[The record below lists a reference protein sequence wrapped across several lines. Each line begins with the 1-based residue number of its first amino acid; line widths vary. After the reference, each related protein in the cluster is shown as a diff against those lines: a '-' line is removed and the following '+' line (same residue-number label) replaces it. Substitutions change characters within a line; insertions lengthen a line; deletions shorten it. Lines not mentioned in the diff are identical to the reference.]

1 MIGRERELRMLRA
14 TLDEAIRGNP
24 RAVVL
29 AGEAGIGKT
38 RLLAEFEAE
47 SEARARILVGN
58 CVDLG
63 AGAVPYAPITAMIR
77 MLVRQVGADAV
88 LAAAGP
94 GRDALTVL
102 LPELRDTLQS
112 DSSTARIERA
122 GAAPVHEVVAV
133 LLENF
138 ARQQPIVAIFEDLH
152 WVDSATLAVLRFLL
166 RALSDGPIMLV
177 LSYRS
182 DDVDRSHPLRTFL
195 SEIDRAR
202 LATRVE
208 LERLTRRQVF
218 ELAGDI
224 FGGALDVDVLER
236 VYDRSEGVPFF
247 VEELVG
253 LNVECGCDTDALPDS
268 LRNLLLA
275 RYERLPDSAQHL
287 LRLLS
292 AGGVSV
298 SHDLL
303 TAVYDGEPAELD
315 GAAREAVLANV
326 VIAEETR
333 YSFRHALVREAIHT
347 DLLPGERGRFHTA
360 YAQALEERSL
370 KEVDRSACRSS
381 EIAEHWSAAHNQAK
395 AFPAA
400 LAAMEEA
407 RVSYA
412 YGDAATMGERALEL
426 WQHVPDAE
434 GVAGMS
440 HVDLL
445 AKTASALRNAG
456 DGERSLAMV
465 NEAIEECDDRTGVRF
480 ARLLRDKAYYLANNG
495 LPGSI
500 PLLEQALE
508 LVPDGVD
515 EVLRGTLLNT
525 LAARLM
531 VKAELD
537 RAIELADQALAL
549 ARSIDSPGQASIA
562 ANLAGLSR
570 AQRGDIVAGLAQ
582 LDLARELARGDPAA
596 MLRYRVNAS
605 DLMYHLGRF
614 EEALQLAEEGIAR
627 ARELG
632 VERSSGVILASNAVD
647 PLLALG
653 QWDRGEALIDR
664 TLALAPPP
672 AFRVYLQRAKLWLLL
687 WRGDV
692 EAAARTYRGWRS
704 SLTGPNVTA
713 PNDTALNDTALND
726 TEAQTLLGTAR
737 VLAELALAQGD
748 VDEAWTQASV
758 LFVDS
763 HPTLPPYDLPLL
775 TVAAAILAR
784 YRAQSDITSNLTT
797 DADHAWVDDAEASVR
812 ALLETERYWPT
823 WEVWSAQVEAE
834 LGGDGTGN
842 GVDEWRHALAA
853 ATDGQAYLRPYGLYR
868 LGQALVAAGDRAEAR
883 ESLREAAA
891 TAEQL
896 GAGLITSRVAAY
908 ADRAGLVLTDAAAAR
923 LADSSELTAREVQV
937 LELIAQGLS
946 NRQIGEKLFI
956 SAKTA
961 SVHVSA
967 ILRKLGAA
975 SRTEA
980 VFLASREFVN

>member
-1 MIGRERELRMLRA
+1 MLRA
-14 TLDEAIRGNP
+14 TLDEAIEGSP
-24 RAVVL
+24 RAVVV

-38 RLLAEFEAE
+38 RLLSEFEAE
-47 SEARARILVGN
+47 SGARARILVGN

-77 MLVRQVGADAV
+77 TLVRQAGADAV
-88 LAAAGP
+88 AAAAGP
-94 GRDALTVL
+94 GRGALAVL
-102 LPELRDTLQS
+102 LPELRDTLHPDAA
-112 DSSTARIERA
+112 DSGSERP
-122 GAAPVHEVVAV
+122 GVAPVHEVIAV

-138 ARQQPIVAIFEDLH
+138 AREHPIVAIFEDLH

-166 RALSDGPIMLV
+166 RALSDGRIMIV

-182 DDVDRSHPLRTFL
+182 DDVDRAHPLRTFL

-202 LATRVE
+202 LARRVD
-208 LERLTRRQVF
+208 LARLNRPQVF
-218 ELAGDI
+218 QLAGDI
-224 FGGALDVDVLER
+224 FDQTLDPDTLER
-236 VYDRSEGVPFF
+236 VYDRSDGVPFF

-275 RYERLPDSAQHL
+275 RYERLSDPAQRL

-298 SHDLL
+298 SHELL
-303 TAVYDGEPAELD
+303 TAVHDGDPAELD
-315 GAAREAVLANV
+315 AAAREAVLANV
-326 VIAEETR
+326 LVAEETR

-360 YAQALEERSL
+360 YAQALESEIQP
-370 KEVDRSACRSS
+370 ECCSS
-381 EIAEHWSAAHNQAK
+381 EIAEHWFAAHNQAK

-400 LAAMEEA
+400 LAAMEDA

-412 YGDAATMGERALEL
+412 YGDAAAMGERALDL
-426 WQHVPDAE
+426 WQQLPDAE
-434 GVAGMS
+434 RIAGMS

-456 DGERSLAMV
+456 DDERSLAMV
-465 NEAIEECDDRTGVRF
+465 DVALDEAEGDTSAPLNTVRF
-480 ARLLRDKAYYLANNG
+480 ARLLRDKAYYLANMA

-508 LVPDGVD
+508 LVPEGVD

-531 VKAELD
+531 VRSELD
-537 RAIELADQALAL
+537 RAIDLADQALQL

-570 AQRGDIVAGLAQ
+570 ALRGEIAAGTAQ
-582 LDLARELARGDPAA
+582 LDSAKELAQGDPAA
-596 MLRYRVNAS
+596 LLRYRVNAS
-605 DLMYHLGRF
+605 DLRFHLGRF
-614 EEALQLAEEGIAR
+614 DEALQLAEEGIAR
-627 ARELG
+627 ARALG
-632 VERSSGVILASNAVD
+632 VERSSGVILTSNAVD

-653 QWDRGEALIDR
+653 QWDRAGALIDR
-664 TLALAPPP
+664 ARALAPPP

-687 WRGDV
+687 WRG
-692 EAAARTYRGWRS
+692 EAETAARTYRGWRS
-704 SLTGPNVTA
+704 SMSMQTTSMQTMSMQTTSVQSGTAATG
-713 PNDTALNDTALND
+713 
-726 TEAQTLLGTAR
+726 TETQTLLGTAR

-748 VDEAWTQASV
+748 LDEAWTQASL
-758 LFVDS
+758 LFADD
-763 HPTLPPYDLPLL
+763 HPVLPPYDLPLL
-775 TVAAAILAR
+775 SVAAAVVAR
-784 YRAQSDITSNLTT
+784 KRTVSNAAAAEGW
-797 DADHAWVDDAEASVR
+797 DPSADEASVR
-812 ALLETERYWPT
+812 ALLERERFWPT
-823 WEVWSAQVEAE
+823 WEVWSALVDAE

-842 GVDEWRHALAA
+842 SVPEWRRALLGAQRGPA
-853 ATDGQAYLRPYGLYR
+853 HLRPYALYR
-868 LGQALVAAGDRAEAR
+868 LGQALVATGDRAQAAET
-883 ESLREAAA
+883 LREASAA
-891 TAEQL
+891 AELL
-896 GAGLITSRVAAY
+896 GAGLITSRVAAFVE
-908 ADRAGLVLTDAAAAR
+908 RAGLALTDPAVSRSTDGA
-923 LADSSELTAREVQV
+923 ELTAREVQV

-980 VFLASREFVN
+980 AFLASHEFAH

>member
-1 MIGRERELRMLRA
+1 MLRA
-14 TLDEAIRGNP
+14 TLDEAVRGNP

-38 RLLAEFEAE
+38 RLLTEFEAE

-63 AGAVPYAPITAMIR
+63 AGAVPYAPITALIR
-77 MLVRQVGADAV
+77 TLVRQVGADAV
-88 LAAAGP
+88 VAAAGP

-102 LPELRDTLQS
+102 LPELRDTLQP
-112 DSSTARIERA
+112 DSGSARIERA

-133 LLENF
+133 LLEEF

-166 RALSDGPIMLV
+166 RALSDGRIMLV

-182 DDVDRSHPLRTFL
+182 EDVDRSHPLRTFL

-202 LATRVE
+202 LARHVE
-208 LERLTRRQVF
+208 LERLTRPQVF
-218 ELAGDI
+218 ELAGGL
-224 FGGALDVDVLER
+224 FGGGLDPDPDALER

-292 AGGVSV
+292 AGGASV

-303 TAVYDGEPAELD
+303 TAVYDGEPDQLD
-315 GAAREAVLANV
+315 SAARAAVLANV

-360 YAQALEERSL
+360 YAQALEERVR
-370 KEVDRSACRSS
+370 ENVDPSECCSS
-381 EIAEHWSAAHNQAK
+381 EIAEHWFAAHNHAK

-400 LAAMEEA
+400 LAAMEQA
-407 RVSYA
+407 RASYA
-412 YGDAATMGERALEL
+412 YGDAAAMGERALDL
-426 WQHVPDAE
+426 WQNLPDAE
-434 GVAGMS
+434 RVSGMS

-465 NEAIEECDDRTGVRF
+465 TEAIDECDDRTGVRF

-508 LVPDGVD
+508 LVPEGVD

-549 ARSIDSPGQASIA
+549 ARSIDSPGQASVA

-570 AQRGDIVAGLAQ
+570 AQRGDIAAGLAQ
-582 LDLARELARGDPAA
+582 LDLARELAQGDPSA

-672 AFRVYLQRAKLWLLL
+672 AFRVYLQRAKLWVLL
-687 WRGDV
+687 WRGDLD
-692 EAAARTYRGWRS
+692 AAARSYRGWGAS
-704 SLTGPNVTA
+704 ITGPNNTA
-713 PNDTALNDTALND
+713 PNH

-748 VDEAWTQASV
+748 LDEAWTQASV
-758 LFVDS
+758 LFADN

-784 YRAQSDITSNLTT
+784 YRAEAKTAPG
-797 DADHAWVDDAEASVR
+797 ADQAWVDDAEASVR

-823 WEVWSAQVEAE
+823 WDVWSTQVEAE

-842 GVDEWRHALAA
+842 GVDEWRRALAA
-853 ATDGQAYLRPYGLYR
+853 AKDGQAHLRPYGLYR

-891 TAEQL
+891 AAEQL

-908 ADRAGLVLTDAAAAR
+908 ADRAGVVLADAAASR
-923 LADSSELTAREVQV
+923 PADGVELTPREVQV

-980 VFLASREFVN
+980 VFLASREYVN

>member
-1 MIGRERELRMLRA
+1 MVKSSVASPTMIGREHELRMLRA
-14 TLDEAIRGNP
+14 SLDEAIEGSP

-38 RLLAEFEAE
+38 RLLSEFESE
-47 SEARARILVGN
+47 SGARARILVGN

-77 MLVRQVGADAV
+77 TLVQQAGAEAV
-88 LAAAGP
+88 VAAAGP
-94 GRDALTVL
+94 GRDALAVL
-102 LPELRDTLQS
+102 LPELRDTLRS
-112 DSSTARIERA
+112 DAGAAGRERA
-122 GAAPVHEVVAV
+122 GVAPVHEMVAV

-138 ARQQPIVAIFEDLH
+138 AREHPVVAIFEDLH
-152 WVDSATLAVLRFLL
+152 WVDGATLAVLRFLL
-166 RALSDGPIMLV
+166 RALTDGRILIV

-202 LATRVE
+202 LAKRIE
-208 LERLTRRQVF
+208 LDRLTRRQVF
-218 ELAGDI
+218 ELAGDLI
-224 FGGALDVDVLER
+224 DQSLDADTLER
-236 VYDRSEGVPFF
+236 VYDRSDGVPFF

-275 RYERLPDSAQHL
+275 RYERLSDPAQRL

-298 SHDLL
+298 SHELL
-303 TAVYDGEPAELD
+303 TAVYDGDPVQLD
-315 GAAREAVLANV
+315 AAAREAVLANV
-326 VIAEETR
+326 LIAEETR

-347 DLLPGERGRFHTA
+347 DLLPGERSRFHTA
-360 YAQALEERSL
+360 YALALEAAGSSE
-370 KEVDRSACRSS
+370 CTSS
-381 EIAEHWSAAHNQAK
+381 EIAEHWFAAHNPVK

-412 YGDAATMGERALEL
+412 YGDAAAMGERALDL
-426 WQHVPDAE
+426 WQQLPDPE
-434 GVAGMS
+434 HIAGMS

-445 AKTASALRNAG
+445 AKTASAFRNDAN
-456 DGERSLAMV
+456 DERSLAMV
-465 NEAIEECDDRTGVRF
+465 NAALEESDDRTTVRF
-480 ARLLRDKAYYLANNG
+480 ARLLRDKSYYLANNG
-495 LPGSI
+495 LPGSV

-508 LVPDGVD
+508 LVPEGVD

-531 VKAELD
+531 LKSELD
-537 RAIELADQALAL
+537 RAIELADQALLL
-549 ARSIDSPGQASIA
+549 AQSIDSPGQASIA

-570 AQRGDIVAGLAQ
+570 ALHGDITAGTAQ
-582 LDLARELARGDPAA
+582 LDSAKELAQGDPAA
-596 MLRYRVNAS
+596 LLRYRVNAS
-605 DLMYHLGRF
+605 DLRFHLGQF
-614 EEALQLAEEGIAR
+614 DEALQLAEEGIAR

-653 QWDRGEALIDR
+653 QWDRAEALIDR
-664 TLALAPPP
+664 TLALAPTL
-672 AFRVYLQRAKLWLLL
+672 AFRVYLERAKLWLLL
-687 WRGDV
+687 WRG
-692 EAAARTYRGWRS
+692 EAQTVTSTERRWRS
-704 SLTGPNVTA
+704 LMTLQNG
-713 PNDTALNDTALND
+713 
-726 TEAQTLLGTAR
+726 TETQTLLGTAR
-737 VLAELALAQGD
+737 ALAELALVRGD
-748 VDEAWTQASV
+748 LDEAWTQAAV
-758 LFVDS
+758 LFADD
-763 HPTLPPYDLPLL
+763 HPVLPPYDLPLL
-775 TVAAAILAR
+775 AVAAAILAR
-784 YRAQSDITSNLTT
+784 KRAVSNAIIVDGT
-797 DADHAWVDDAEASVR
+797 DPWMDDAEASVR
-812 ALLETERYWPT
+812 ALLDAERFWPT

-842 GVDEWRHALAA
+842 GVAEWRHALRSAES
-853 ATDGQAYLRPYGLYR
+853 GPVYLRPYALFR
-868 LGQALVAAGDRAEAR
+868 LGQALVATGDRAEAR
-883 ESLREAAA
+883 ETLRQSAAVA
-891 TAEQL
+891 QQL
-896 GAGLITSRVAAY
+896 GAGLITSRVAAFVE
-908 ADRAGLVLTDAAAAR
+908 RAGLT
-923 LADSSELTAREVQV
+923 LADTAVPRSTDSPELTAREVQV

-967 ILRKLGAA
+967 ILRKLGAS

-980 VFLASREFVN
+980 AFLASRELAY

>member
-1 MIGRERELRMLRA
+1 MVKSAVASPTMIGRERELRMLRA

-38 RLLAEFEAE
+38 RLLTEFAAE
-47 SEARARILVGN
+47 SEAQARILVGN

-63 AGAVPYAPITAMIR
+63 SGAVPYAPITTMIR
-77 MLVRQVGADAV
+77 TLVRQAGADAV

-94 GRDALTVL
+94 GREALTVL
-102 LPELRDTLQS
+102 LPELRDTLQPDS
-112 DSSTARIERA
+112 DGAPMGRA

-166 RALSDGPIMLV
+166 RALSDGRIMLV

-182 DDVDRSHPLRTFL
+182 EDVDRSHPLRTFL
-195 SEIDRAR
+195 SEIERAR
-202 LATRVE
+202 LATHVE
-208 LERLTRRQVF
+208 LTRLTKRQVF

-224 FGGALDVDVLER
+224 FGGTLDAEARER

-303 TAVYDGEPAELD
+303 TAVYDGEPAQLD
-315 GAAREAVLANV
+315 DAARAAVLANV

-360 YAQALEERSL
+360 YAQALEARSL
-370 KEVDRSACRSS
+370 ADRSACSSS

-407 RVSYA
+407 RISYA
-412 YGDAATMGERALEL
+412 YGDAAVMGERALDL

-434 GVAGMS
+434 RVSGMS

-508 LVPDGVD
+508 LVPEGVD

-537 RAIELADQALAL
+537 RAIDLADQALSL
-549 ARSIDSPGQASIA
+549 ARSIDSPGQASVA

-570 AQRGDIVAGLAQ
+570 AQRGDIVTGLEQ
-582 LDLARELARGDPAA
+582 LDLARELAKGDPAA

-653 QWDRGEALIDR
+653 QWPRGEALIDR

-687 WRGDV
+687 WRGDLDS
-692 EAAARTYRGWRS
+692 AARSYRGWRS
-704 SLTGPNVTA
+704 SMIGP
-713 PNDTALNDTALND
+713 ND
-726 TEAQTLLGTAR
+726 TEAQTLLGSAR
-737 VLAELALAQGD
+737 VFAELALAQGD
-748 VDEAWTQASV
+748 LDEAWVQASV
-758 LFVDS
+758 LFADN
-763 HPTLPPYDLPLL
+763 HLTLPPYDLPLL
-775 TVAAAILAR
+775 TVAAAILAQ
-784 YRAQSDITSNLTT
+784 YRAGSDFT
-797 DADHAWVDDAEASVR
+797 ADGQHSWVDAAEASVR
-812 ALLETERYWPT
+812 ALLETERFWPT
-823 WEVWSAQVEAE
+823 WEVWSSHVEAE

-842 GVDEWRHALAA
+842 GVDEWRRALAA
-853 ATDGQAYLRPYGLYR
+853 AKDGQAHLRPYDLYR

-883 ESLREAAA
+883 ERLREAIAA
-891 TAEQL
+891 AEQL
-896 GAGLITSRVAAY
+896 GAGLITMRATAY
-908 ADRAGLVLTDAAAAR
+908 ADRAGLVLADAAVSR
-923 LADSSELTAREVQV
+923 PQDGLELTAREVQV